1 MMAKCSQNIKKDP
14 YIRNHFYKLQREY
27 NKTRKQTY
35 REYKKSLLI
44 SWKPYIQTIQNYT
57 RISKLSKL
65 ENSTNFNELDFSI
78 KESEISRTPAHIL
91 GYLPDER
98 HALNICLRLGSRI
111 DCPFFSMLF
120 EILSR
125 PGYLVNLSLASVLE
139 ISLSLIEKS
148 SSLKFVEFSNFD
160 NVC

>member
-78 KESEISRTPAHIL
+78 KESEISRTLAKLKLTKYPGLDNISNNMLKNGQSIL
-91 GYLPDER
+91 LP
-98 HALNICLRLGSRI
+98 
-111 DCPFFSMLF
+111 
-120 EILSR
+120 
-125 PGYLVNLSLASVLE
+125 
-139 ISLSLIEKS
+139 
-148 SSLKFVEFSNFD
+148 SLKQIFNACLSSGRYPKIWAD
-160 NVC
+160 GYITTIH